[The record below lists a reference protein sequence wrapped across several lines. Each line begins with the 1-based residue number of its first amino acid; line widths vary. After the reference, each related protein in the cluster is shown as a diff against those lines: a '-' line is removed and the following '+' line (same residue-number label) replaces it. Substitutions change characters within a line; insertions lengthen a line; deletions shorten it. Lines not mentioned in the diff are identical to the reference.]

1 MSQKFQRV
9 RGTRDMLG
17 QESLAFRYIESQA
30 FQIAQYYGFQEIET
44 PMFEFSEVFHRT
56 LGETSDVVS
65 KETYTFT
72 DRGGDNI
79 TLRPEGTAGVARAF
93 VSEGMAQNLPLK
105 FYYSGP
111 MFRYERPQKG
121 RYRQFNQIGVEM
133 LGFENPQADIE
144 CIAMAWQLLNEIGIA
159 QKCQLEINTL
169 GDIESRHQYREILVH
184 YLEKFKDQLSPDSQ
198 IRLQKNPMR
207 ILDSKDD
214 GDRRI
219 VSGAPQM
226 QESLNQ
232 HSKDFFAQVIDGIE
246 KLGIPVKVNQKL
258 VRGLDYYCHTV
269 FEFTTTELGA
279 QGTVLAGGRYDG
291 LIEMMGGQKTPG
303 VGWASGVERLMELV
317 PSEKL
322 PASPRLITLIA
333 ADTAGESECLKL
345 AFELRQ
351 KKMTVENLI
360 GNGHVGKK
368 MKRANKLNA
377 DFAIIIGETE
387 IASGVFAVKN
397 LKTGEQKNIQRG
409 EWSILTNE

>member
-9 RGTRDMLG
+9 RGTRDMFG
-17 QESLAFRYIESQA
+17 QENVIFRYIENKA
-30 FQIAQYYGFQEIET
+30 HQIAQYYGFQEIET
-44 PMFEFSEVFHRT
+44 PIFEFSEVFHRT

-65 KETYTFT
+65 KETYSFT
-72 DRGGDNI
+72 DRGGESI

-133 LGFENPQADIE
+133 LGYENPQADIE
-144 CIAMAWQLLNEIGIA
+144 CIAMAWQLLNEVGLA
-159 QKCQLEINTL
+159 HKCQLEINTL
-169 GDIESRHQYREILVH
+169 GDIDSRHEYREVLVQ
-184 YLEKFKDQLSPDSQ
+184 YLEKFKEQLSPDSQ

-207 ILDSKDD
+207 ILDSKDE

-219 VSGAPQM
+219 IADAPQM
-226 QESLNQ
+226 QASLNQ
-232 HSKDFFAQVIDGIE
+232 KSKDFFAEVVQGVQA
-246 KLGIPVKVNQKL
+246 LGIPLHINQKL

-322 PASPRLITLIA
+322 PPPARLITLIA
-333 ADTAGESECLKL
+333 ADAAGELECLKL
-345 AFELRQ
+345 AYELRQ
-351 KKMTVENLI
+351 LNMTVENI
-360 GNGHVGKK
+360 FGGGNVGKK

-377 DFAIIIGETE
+377 DFAVILGQTE
-387 IASGVFAVKN
+387 IDSGLFAVKN

-409 EWSILTNE
+409 EWSVFLS